1 MANGKALSS
10 KTDGSPATRGRPP
23 TAPECPPGTEER
35 LRRLVDNI
43 PEPVAYL
50 DTQRRYVFVN
60 QAFLD
65 MRGLTREEVYGRTSS
80 QVLSPELYAQFAP
93 LWDRALKGETQSYER
108 QITDRRG
115 QTRWIRG
122 RIVPDYDRA
131 GRICGVYVVA
141 TDINEIKEVEALRER
156 RERELRLLMDSMN
169 SPAASIDADLRYRM
183 VNRAFEEWCGRGIDE
198 LRGRPVPEV
207 VGEERWREIE
217 PYIKRVLANES
228 LTMER
233 LLVYPDGH
241 QRWMSV
247 SYTPRMDELGKC
259 DGYFAVATDIHEQK
273 LVEQQLRRANWMLL
287 SHMENTPLAVMEWDR
302 DGRLIRWSSQAERLL
317 GWRQEQALGAS
328 LRDWRLVYEQDAA
341 QLEAAM
347 DLLKSGVEHRA
358 TVLTRNYHRDGQLIW
373 CEWYNSCLRDEKG
386 ALISILT
393 LAQDVSAR
401 IEAEVR
407 LQHLATH
414 DALTGLPNRLL
425 LTERLHQAI
434 ANAKRLG
441 DSVAVL
447 FIDLDGFKNVNDTL
461 GHRIGDELLRE
472 VGQRLHVA
480 LRESDFLARLG
491 GDEFMIV
498 LELAGGGEDAGMV
511 ADKLL
516 ELVRRPT
523 RIESHD
529 LRISASIGIS
539 LFPDDGDGPEALLKN
554 ADVAMYRAK
563 ELGKNTYQFFS
574 SELAEQRLSDVAVEA
589 ALRKALERAELSLT
603 YHPVREAETGRMSG
617 VLVEPSWMHPHL
629 GLVPAE
635 RFLALAEHSGFIT
648 TLGEWLIREAL
659 NRCREW
665 GMRGLWLPRL
675 IVGVSARQLR
685 QALFPDQVA
694 RWLAGISCPPGRLC
708 LALQEATPEHDLSSL
723 LPVVEALHVRGIQFA
738 LDGFGSGRNS
748 LEELKRLPLDALFI
762 DAGFAAGTPLDQRDT
777 TVLEGL
783 ITLGHAFAPEVTAK
797 GITTP
802 EQCAYLASRGCGHI
816 IGRYAGRGMT
826 DAEFGEVLRREQGNR

>member
-10 KTDGSPATRGRPP
+10 RSEGGPTTRGKPQ
-23 TAPECPPGTEER
+23 TVPESPPGTEER

-43 PEPVAYL
+43 PDPVAYL

-65 MRGLTREEVYGRTSS
+65 MRGLTREQVYGRTSS
-80 QVLSPELYAQFAP
+80 EVLSPTLYAQFAP
-93 LWDRALKGETQSYER
+93 LWDRALQGETQSYER
-108 QITDRRG
+108 QITNARDE
-115 QTRWIRG
+115 TRWIRG

-141 TDINEIKEVEALRER
+141 TDIHEIKEVEALRER

-169 SPAASIDADLRYRM
+169 SPAASVDADMRYRM
-183 VNRAFEEWCGRGIDE
+183 VNRAFEEWCGRGIDD
-198 LRGRPVPEV
+198 LRGKRVPDV

-217 PYIKRVLANES
+217 PHILQVLAGENV
-228 LTMER
+228 TMER
-233 LLVYPDGH
+233 LLAYADGH

-247 SYTPRMDELGKC
+247 SYTPRVDELGKC

-287 SHMENTPLAVMEWDR
+287 SHMENTPLAVLEWDR

-317 GWRQEQALGAS
+317 GWSQEQALGAT

-341 QLEAAM
+341 QLEAA
-347 DLLKSGVEHRA
+347 LEVLKSGAEHRA

-401 IEAEVR
+401 IEAEAR

-441 DSVAVL
+441 ERVAVL

-472 VGQRLHVA
+472 AGHRLQGA

-498 LELAGGGEDAGMV
+498 IELTGGGEDAGTV

-516 ELVRRPT
+516 ELLRLPT
-523 RIESHD
+523 RIERHD
-529 LRISASIGIS
+529 LRVSASIGIS
-539 LFPDDGDGPEALLKN
+539 LFPDDADGPEALLKN

-574 SELAEQRLSDVAVEA
+574 SELAEQRLSDVALEA
-589 ALRKALERAELSLT
+589 ALRKALERAELALA

-617 VLVEPSWMHPHL
+617 VLVEPTWVHPHL
-629 GLVPAE
+629 GVVQPE
-635 RFLALAEHSGFIT
+635 RFLVLAEHSGFIT

-659 NRCREW
+659 SRSREW
-665 GMRGLWLPRL
+665 GIRGLWLPRL

-685 QALFPDQVA
+685 QPMFPDQVA
-694 RWLAGISCPPGRLC
+694 HWLAGISCPPGRLC
-708 LALQEATPEHDLSSL
+708 LALHEATAGHELGSL
-723 LPVVEALHVRGIQFA
+723 VPVIEALHVRGIQFA
-738 LDGFGSGRNS
+738 LDSFGAGRAS
-748 LEELKRLPLDALFI
+748 LEDLKRLPLDAVFI
-762 DAGFAAGTPLDQRDT
+762 DAGFAAGTPLDPRDT

-783 ITLGHAFAPEVTAK
+783 ITLAQAFAPEVTAK

-802 EQCAYLASRGCGHI
+802 EQCAFLASRGCGHV

-826 DAEFGEVLRREQGNR
+826 DAEFGEVLRREQGSA